1 MGIGGGRGLDGTR
14 GSRCAAVM
22 ANLSTPVELGLGFH
36 GDLLAGRV
44 GIAAQLRLMIVTRQ
58 A

>member
-1 MGIGGGRGLDGTR
+1 
-14 GSRCAAVM
+14 M

-44 GIAAQLRLMIVTRQ
+44 GIAAQLRLMVVTQQ